1 MAILKSI
8 TNTKTVKIREGY
20 PSLCYVLILL
30 SGLDILRQ
38 INAYYT
44 TVDACLQNTF
54 GGLSKH
60 QVFSQRTVS

>member
-1 MAILKSI
+1 M
-8 TNTKTVKIREGY
+8 
-20 PSLCYVLILL
+20 LILL
-30 SGLDILRQ
+30 SGLNILRQ

-44 TVDACLQNTF
+44 TVDACFQNTF